1 MGRLF
6 WKFFFA
12 FLLAL
17 LVASLAVGSAMW
29 LRQKQFNQQVAN
41 APVQLGRQAAW
52 LVSDAADIAQY
63 GGRQPLIDFLKD
75 QLALGNPEVYAL
87 DETNQELL
95 DRPLPVDQRIA
106 IRQLFNDIPQLRSIR
121 QINLTDGG
129 QLLLFIPHHLV
140 QPLEATPSKPVKPKP
155 QPVLLLLTAGILS
168 GLLFSALLAWWF
180 TQPIRHLRRGFSA
193 VAAGDLSTRVSPAM
207 GSRKDELAELGNN
220 FDAMTTKLEQLVS
233 AQRNLLHDVS
243 HELRSPLARMQA
255 AIGICQ
261 QQPEKTADVLARIE
275 RESQRIDMLIGDLL
289 NLSRLDMLA
298 ADSAAQKQFDL
309 SPLLEDLLEDGRYE
323 ATDKHIDIHAEIAS
337 HLPMTGKPELVLRAV
352 ENVLRNAIKF
362 TPRHGHIRLTAQAFG
377 QLIEISVSDSGPG
390 VSPVELAK
398 LFQPFFKGSQAKQQN
413 SSGLGLT
420 IAERAVKAH
429 HGSIIADINELGG
442 LQITIRMPAN
452 KNAASTPVNAA
463 LAAK

>member
-52 LVSDAADIAQY
+52 LVSDAADIARY
-63 GGRQPLIDFLKD
+63 GGRQALVDFLND
-75 QLALGNPEVYAL
+75 QITLKNPEVYAL
-87 DETNQELL
+87 DNTNQELL
-95 DRPLPVDQRIA
+95 QRTLPSDQRRA
-106 IRQLFNDIPQLRSIR
+106 IRQLFEDIPQLRSIR
-121 QINLTDGG
+121 QISLADGG
-129 QLLLFIPHHLV
+129 QVLLFIPHNVV
-140 QPLEATPSKPVKPKP
+140 QPLEVTPIKNPSS
-155 QPVLLLLTAGILS
+155 QPVVALLFTGILS

-207 GSRKDELAELGNN
+207 GSRKDELAELGHN

-233 AQRNLLHDVS
+233 AQRSLLHDVS

-261 QQPEKTADVLARIE
+261 QQPDKTADVLARIE
-275 RESQRIDMLIGDLL
+275 RESQRIDLLIGDLL
-289 NLSRLDMLA
+289 NLSRLDTLA
-298 ADSAAQKQFDL
+298 ADNNAQQHFDL
-309 SPLLEDLLEDGRYE
+309 SPLLDDLLEDGRYE
-323 ATDKHIDIHAEIAS
+323 ATDKNIDINAEVDAQLAMI
-337 HLPMTGKPELVLRAV
+337 GKPELVLRAV

-362 TPRHGHIRLTAQAFG
+362 TPESGQIYLTAHRIQ
-377 QLIEISVSDSGPG
+377 QTIEISISDSGPG
-390 VSPVELAK
+390 VTPHELGK
-398 LFQPFFKGSQAKQQN
+398 LFQPFFKGAQARQQN

-420 IAERAVKAH
+420 IAKRAVSAH
-429 HGSIIADINELGG
+429 QGTIEAFINNLGG
-442 LQITIRMPAN
+442 LQIIMRLPVN
-452 KNAASTPVNAA
+452 KNAASAKAHAA
-463 LAAK
+463 SSSAQN

>member
-63 GGRQPLIDFLKD
+63 GGRQALIDFLND
-75 QLALGNPEVYAL
+75 QLTLGSPQVYAL
-87 DETNQELL
+87 DNTNQELL
-95 DRPLPVDQRIA
+95 GRPLPADQRGA
-106 IRQLFNDIPQLRSIR
+106 IRQLFTDIPQLRSIR
-121 QINLTDGG
+121 EIPLAEGG
-129 QLLLFIPHHLV
+129 EVLLFIPHNLV
-140 QPLEATPSKPVKPKP
+140 EQLESTPPKPPKP
-155 QPVLLLLTAGILS
+155 QPVVLLLSIGVLS

-180 TQPIRHLRRGFSA
+180 TQPIRHLRRGFSS
-193 VAAGDLSTRVSPAM
+193 VAAGDLTTRVSPAM
-207 GSRKDELAELGNN
+207 GRRKDELAELGHN
-220 FDAMTTKLEQLVS
+220 FDAMTIKLEQLVS

-255 AIGICQ
+255 AIGISQ
-261 QQPEKTADVLARIE
+261 QQPDKTADVLARIE

-289 NLSRLDMLA
+289 NLSRLDTLA
-298 ADSAAQKQFDL
+298 ADSAAQQHFDL

-323 ATDKHIDIHAEIAS
+323 ATDKHIHINAEIDPQLA
-337 HLPMTGKPELVLRAV
+337 MIGKPELVLRAV

-362 TPRHGHIRLTAQAFG
+362 TPEQGNIRLSAHQLG
-377 QLIEISVSDSGPG
+377 QFIDIKVSDNGPG
-390 VSPVELAK
+390 VPQAELGK
-398 LFQPFFKGSQAKQQN
+398 LFQPFFKGLQAKQQN

-420 IAERAVKAH
+420 IAKRA
-429 HGSIIADINELGG
+429 IIAHQGAISAEINELGG
-442 LQITIRMPAN
+442 LQINIRLPAN
-452 KNAASTPVNAA
+452 KNAASGKANAA
-463 LAAK
+463 S

>member
-17 LVASLAVGSAMW
+17 LVASLAVGSTML

-52 LVSDAADIAQY
+52 LVSDAADIARY
-63 GGRQPLIDFLKD
+63 GGRQALIDFLND
-75 QLALGNPEVYAL
+75 QIALGNPEVYAL
-87 DETNQELL
+87 DTANQELL
-95 DRPLPVDQRIA
+95 QRSLPAEQRRA
-106 IRQLFNDIPQLRSIR
+106 IRQLFDDIPQLRSIR
-121 QINLTDGG
+121 EINLADGG
-129 QLLLFIPHHLV
+129 QVLLFIPHNV
-140 QPLEATPSKPVKPKP
+140 GQPLEATLVKNPRP
-155 QPVLLLLTAGILS
+155 QPVILLLSAGILS

-220 FDAMTTKLEQLVS
+220 FDAMTAKLEQLVS

-261 QQPEKTADVLARIE
+261 QQPDKTADVLARIE

-289 NLSRLDMLA
+289 NLSRLDTLA
-298 ADSAAQKQFDL
+298 ADSTAQQHFDL
-309 SPLLEDLLEDGRYE
+309 APLLEDLLEDGRYE
-323 ATDKHIDIHAEIAS
+323 ATEKRIDINAEIDTQLA
-337 HLPMTGKPELVLRAV
+337 MVGKPELVLRAV

-362 TPRHGHIRLTAQAFG
+362 TPQQGAIRLAAHRIG
-377 QLIEISVSDSGPG
+377 QHIEISVSDNGPG
-390 VSPVELAK
+390 VPPSELHK
-398 LFQPFFKGSQAKQQN
+398 LFQPFFKGAQAKQQN

-420 IAERAVKAH
+420 IAKRAVTAH
-429 HGSIIADINELGG
+429 QGTIDANINELGG
-442 LQITIRMPAN
+442 LQIVMRLPVN
-452 KNAASTPVNAA
+452 KNAAPAKANAA
-463 LAAK
+463 S